1 MLQRN
6 FTGFLLS
13 IFLLSTLGC
22 QKTNFESQ
30 TFAPATLRDVPAL
43 KLNFRFETDVPEPTL
58 TNQAVQTEDRNPA
71 VQVDF
76 DQNRQQEL
84 IDKTI
89 TAPNKQRVLV
99 VYHKATDLPA
109 EFRLDMYTADGKLL
123 QKVTPD
129 TMAVHFAD
137 TIVWSPDSS
146 AVAFVAMIRTG
157 QTNAAPLNTNQTS
170 GNANASPNFEAN
182 TGSDTSANNQT
193 GESADANIQ
202 DTNISPAQT
211 NTPAEPPKTVLTF
224 RSEQIYV
231 CDSEG
236 GDVKPITQNEGLIYF
251 YFVWS
256 PDSTALAA
264 LAATFQEWNY
274 LQYQAEGKGESFTP
288 VGRPR
293 LVEKNGRERRLDDNS
308 TTVQPV
314 WSPDSAKIAVAF
326 DKQVRI
332 YDAIGDT
339 PTQAAI
345 PLRNQLLISSK
356 AFDEEAQLKEQSG
369 EDATTNSN
377 TQPNSNANAIANQS
391 AVPSI
396 NQTAGLL
403 PDENTLVS
411 FNPIIN
417 LEWTEDK
424 MLYLQTGYIKLMK
437 NEADSAR
444 SYLRWHRLIFSPQ
457 AVAR

>member
-6 FTGFLLS
+6 LTGFLLS

-58 TNQAVQTEDRNPA
+58 TNQAVQTGDRNEA

-157 QTNAAPLNTNQTS
+157 QTNAAPPNTNQTS
-170 GNANASPNFEAN
+170 GNANTSPNSEAN

-193 GESADANIQ
+193 GESVDANIP

-211 NTPAEPPKTVLTF
+211 NTPAEPQKTVLTF

-369 EDATTNSN
+369 GEGATTNSN
-377 TQPNSNANAIANQS
+377 TQTNSNANQT

-457 AVAR
+457 AAAR

>member
-6 FTGFLLS
+6 FTGFLLFT
-13 IFLLSTLGC
+13 FLFSALGC
-22 QKTNFESQ
+22 QKTNFEPQ

-58 TNQAVQTEDRNPA
+58 TNQAVQTGDRNEA
-71 VQVDF
+71 VQADF

-99 VYHKATDLPA
+99 VYHKATDLPS
-109 EFRLDMYTADGKLL
+109 EFRLDMYTPDGNLL

-137 TIVWSPDSS
+137 TIVWAPDSS
-146 AVAFVAMIRTG
+146 AVAFVAMFRTG
-157 QTNAAPLNTNQTS
+157 QTSAEPASPNQTS
-170 GNANASPNFEAN
+170 SDANASTNSDSNSDPN
-182 TGSDTSANNQT
+182 ANNQT
-193 GESADANIQ
+193 TDSIDANSQ
-202 DTNISPAQT
+202 NANAAPAQT
-211 NTPAEPPKTVLTF
+211 STPPESPKTVLTF

-236 GDVKPITQNEGLIYF
+236 GNIKPITQNEGLIYF

-356 AFDEEAQLKEQSG
+356 TFDEEAQLKEQSG
-369 EDATTNSN
+369 GENATINSN
-377 TQPNSNANAIANQS
+377 TQTNSNANANTNQI
-391 AVPSI
+391 AVPSK
-396 NQTAGLL
+396 NQTDGLL

-457 AVAR
+457 VVAR